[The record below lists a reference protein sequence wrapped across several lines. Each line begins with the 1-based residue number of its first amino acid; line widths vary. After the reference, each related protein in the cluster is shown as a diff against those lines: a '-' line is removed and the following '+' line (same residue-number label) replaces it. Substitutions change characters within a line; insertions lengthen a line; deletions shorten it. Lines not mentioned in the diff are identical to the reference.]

1 MSILKSKSHEIR
13 LPHSRKGSLIS
24 IDNLSTTLRATD
36 HTKSSMKSNESTS
49 EINVEPDSSKS
60 SKSRSQNLR
69 YKIKEEFPN
78 KDSLKESVEHE
89 TQVFYLD
96 EGQMNNEGLQN
107 PSNMPQEMSD
117 FSRPKSETDYEKRKQ
132 FEKTLMDAEISQCRN
147 PEIDTGNFSSFQV
160 FLITVCF
167 KIDRKILHFNII
179 IILLKKVWIHLK
191 KTSGLAKWR
200 KQ

>member
-36 HTKSSMKSNESTS
+36 HTKFSIGSVKSNESTS
-49 EINVEPDSSKS
+49 EINVEPDSSIS
-60 SKSRSQNLR
+60 SESRIQNLR
-69 YKIKEEFPN
+69 FKIKEEFPN
-78 KDSLKESVEHE
+78 ADSFKESVEKE
-89 TQVFYLD
+89 TKVFYLD
-96 EGQMNNEGLQN
+96 EGQMNKEGLQS
-107 PSNMPQEMSD
+107 PSKRPQEMSD

-167 KIDRKILHFNII
+167 KIEKSYILI
-179 IILLKKVWIHLK
+179 
-191 KTSGLAKWR
+191 S
-200 KQ
+200 